1 VDPVVLVAVVMAT
14 EAVALVDLSVVALV
28 TMPLAAEAAVVDIG
42 QDLVVVTLDATNV
55 ALAVVEV
62 VATMAPLVML
72 EVPTN
77 LEILVT
83 I

>member
-1 VDPVVLVAVVMAT
+1 
-14 EAVALVDLSVVALV
+14 VDLSVVALV